1 MPKSIAPEFETAN
14 PANTKPNSSQE
25 QQKNNLTST
34 ISSPV
39 LCAKPV
45 PEPHSQHANLAAAV
59 QTTCPQR
66 HQRLHH

>member
-25 QQKNNLTST
+25 QHNNNLISK

-39 LCAKPV
+39 LCAILV
-45 PEPHSQHANLAAAV
+45 PKPHSQRANFFAAV
-59 QTTCPQR
+59 QTTSPQR